1 MISNYK
7 KWNNLIGWFVFIVAS
22 AVYILTSEPTAS
34 FWDCGEYIA
43 TSFKLQVGHPPG
55 APFFQLIGRFFS
67 MFAFG
72 HTELVARMVNTMSA
86 LASGFTILFLFW
98 SITLLAKKMVLRNGE
113 MTDGKVIAIFGSAIV
128 GALAYTFSDSFWF
141 SAVEGE
147 VYASSSFYT
156 AITFWA
162 ILKWDENADEKHNL
176 RWLILIAYLVGL
188 SIGVHLLNLLA
199 IPAIVFVYYFK
210 KYKTTRKGIIISALF
225 SVFLLAFV
233 LYGIIPYIVK
243 LSGAFERLFVNSF
256 GLPFGSGT
264 IIYFGILIAGILWT
278 LAYAKKHHKVV
289 LNTII
294 LSMVFLLIGYSS
306 FFILVIR
313 SNANT
318 PIDENNPD
326 NATAL
331 VSYLERDQYG
341 STPLFSGP
349 YYNAPVISYEDGNPV
364 YTKAY
369 IIKSGKQEIAKFYD
383 KNNAEKFLKQNAA
396 NTDLKIIGKY
406 VISDDKKNDNP
417 VYDPRFTTI
426 FPRMW
431 SNTDQMHINAYKSW
445 ANIKGTPITV
455 QGRNGEEVIM
465 KPTFGENLRFF
476 FGYQLRYM
484 YFRYFM
490 WNFAGRQNDLQGR
503 GDLINGNWISG
514 IPALDRWML
523 GPQDNIPEHMKSR
536 GTNKFYMLP
545 LFLGLIG
552 LFFQMN
558 KDTNS
563 GWVVALLFFLTGIA
577 IVIYLNQ
584 YAYQPRERDYAFAAS
599 FYAFAIWIGLGVYA
613 IFDFLSKKIE
623 PKLAAILST
632 LLCFLLVPTIMA
644 SEGWDDHDRSERYT
658 ALHFAENYLNSCAP
672 NAILFTNGD
681 NDTFP
686 LWYAQEVEGIRTDV
700 RVINLSLLNTDW
712 YIDQAKRKAYDSE
725 PVPFSLTKEQ
735 YIQGTRDFVLF
746 DKSANTQGI
755 YVNVKEAMRFIE
767 DDNNMRMMSN
777 NKMMSYFPTD
787 RFSIPVDKDA
797 VIKNGV
803 VKEELRDS
811 ILNAVN
817 WVMSG
822 YGVQKAQLMQL
833 DLLANFDWKRPVYFA
848 ITTGNEAY
856 IGLENYFQLE
866 GLAYRLVPMNAHS
879 TDGQPGTVNT
889 SIMYDNLMNK
899 YKWGNMTN
907 PKVYLDETNMR
918 MTMNFRNIFARLA
931 NALMDEGKKD
941 SAIKVLNRCMELMP
955 DSKIPYNMFVMPM
968 AEAYYKA
975 GESKKAN
982 EILNKL
988 LDNNASELA
997 YYFRFTGEDT
1007 HKMDTDKR
1015 QNLGI
1020 INRIKEIAATQKQK
1034 QLEDKSNKIFEQ
1046 YYQMYINSNPPAMQ
1060 QQQQEAE

>member
-1 MISNYK
+1 MLTQYK
-7 KWNNLIGWFVFIVAS
+7 KWNNILGWLVFMVAA

-43 TSFKLQVGHPPG
+43 TSYKLQVGHPPG

-67 MFAFG
+67 LFAFNDLS
-72 HTELVARMVNTMSA
+72 HVARMVNTMSA
-86 LASGFTILFLFW
+86 LASGLTILFLFW
-98 SITLLAKKMVLRNGE
+98 TITLLGKKLVLRNGE
-113 MTDGKVIAIFGSAIV
+113 MTDGKIIAIFGSAIV

-162 ILKWDENADEKHNL
+162 ILKWDENADEKHAF
-176 RWLILIAYLVGL
+176 RWLILIAYLIGL

-199 IPAIVFVYYFK
+199 IPAIVFVYYFRK
-210 KYKTTRKGIIISALF
+210 FKTTRKGVILSL
-225 SVFLLAFV
+225 LLALVLLVGV
-233 LYGIIPYIVK
+233 LYGIIPEIVS
-243 LSGAFERLFVNSF
+243 LSGFFERIIVNSF

-264 IIYFGILIAGILWT
+264 IVYFAILIAAILWGF
-278 LAYAKKHHKVV
+278 YYSKKYRKVI

-294 LSMVFLLIGYSS
+294 LSLVFLLIGYSS

-341 STPLFSGP
+341 STPLFYGQ
-349 YYNAPVISYEDGNPV
+349 YYNAPIIDYKDGNPV

-369 IIKSGKQEIAKFYD
+369 IVMSGK
-383 KNNAEKFLKQNAA
+383 LKQATFFSEFAA
-396 NTDLKIIGKY
+396 KQYVEKNKNIPNLSIQGKY
-406 VISDDKKNDNP
+406 VITDDKKGEDA
-417 VYDPRFTTI
+417 VYDPRFTTV

-431 SNTDQMHINAYKSW
+431 SNGDQQHISAYKDW
-445 ANIKGTPITV
+445 GKVKGTPITI
-455 QGRNGEEVIM
+455 QGRNGEPETLI
-465 KPTFGENLRFF
+465 KSTFLENLTYF
-476 FGYQLRYM
+476 FGYQLNYM

-490 WNFAGRQNDLQGR
+490 WNFAGKQNDLQGR
-503 GDLINGNWISG
+503 GDNLNGNWISG
-514 IPALDRWML
+514 IPFFDSWRL
-523 GPQDNIPEHMKSR
+523 GPQDNIPDTLKNR
-536 GTNKFYMLP
+536 GTNKFYLLP
-545 LFLGLIG
+545 LILGLIG
-552 LFFQMN
+552 LFYHFD
-558 KDTNS
+558 KDTKS

-613 IFDFLSKKIE
+613 IFDYLSKKIS
-623 PKLAAILST
+623 PKTAAVVATLACT
-632 LLCFLLVPTIMA
+632 LLVPTIMA
-644 SEGWDDHDRSERYT
+644 KEGWDDHDRSNRFT
-658 ALHFAENYLNSCAP
+658 ALNFAENYLNSCAP

-686 LWYAQEVEGIRTDV
+686 LWYAQEVEGIRTDI

-712 YIDQAKRKAYDSE
+712 YVDQAKRKAYNSE

-746 DKSANTQGI
+746 DKSANTEGV
-755 YVNVKEAMRFIE
+755 YVNIKDAINFIS
-767 DDNNMRMMSN
+767 DDNNTRMMSN
-777 NKMMSYFPTD
+777 HKMMSYFPTD
-787 RFSIPVDKDA
+787 KFSIPVNKD
-797 VIKNGV
+797 VIIKNGV
-803 VKEELRDS
+803 VDASMRDS
-811 ILNAVN
+811 IVDAIN
-817 WVMSG
+817 WTMNG

-848 ITTGNEAY
+848 ITTGDEAY
-856 IGLENYFQLE
+856 IGLENYFQIE
-866 GLAYRLVPMNAHS
+866 GLAYRLVPMNAHN
-879 TDGQPGTVNT
+879 TDGQQGSVNT

-899 YKWGNMTN
+899 FKWGNMTD

-918 MTMNFRNIFARLA
+918 MTMNFRNVFARLA
-931 NALMDEGKKD
+931 NALLDEGKKD
-941 SAIKVLNRCMELMP
+941 SAIKVLDRCFEIMP
-955 DSKIPYNMFVMPM
+955 DSKFGYNIFVLPL

-975 GESKKAN
+975 GKIVNAN
-982 EILNKL
+982 KILSRLIEINQK
-988 LDNNASELA
+988 ELA
-997 YYFRFTGEDT
+997 YYFSFTGSKARTLDYE
-1007 HKMDTDKR
+1007 KR
-1015 QNLGI
+1015 QSLGLL
-1020 INRIKEIAATQKQK
+1020 NRVKNIAEKVKQK
-1034 QLEDKSNKIFEQ
+1034 KLSEDAAKSLDL
-1046 YYQMYINSNPPAMQ
+1046 YYQLYLKTAPLEMQ
-1060 QQQQEAE
+1060 QPQE

>member
-7 KWNNLIGWFVFIVAS
+7 KWNNIIGWFVFIIAS

-43 TSFKLQVGHPPG
+43 TSYKLQVGHPPG

-72 HTELVARMVNTMSA
+72 DVALVARMVNMMSA
-86 LASGFTILFLFW
+86 MASAFTILFLFW
-98 SITLLAKKMVLRNGE
+98 TITLLGKKMVLRNGE
-113 MTDGKVIAIFGSAIV
+113 MTDGKLMAIFGSAIV

-162 ILKWDENADEKHNL
+162 ILKWEENADEKHNL

-210 KYKTTRKGIIISALF
+210 KHKATRNGVILSALF
-225 SVFLLAFV
+225 SFFLLAFV
-233 LYGIIPYIVK
+233 LYGIIPYLVK
-243 LSGAFERLFVNSF
+243 LSGWFERLFVNSF

-264 IIYFGILIAGILWT
+264 IIYFGIIIACILWS
-278 LAYAKKHHKVV
+278 LSYAKKNHKVI
-289 LNTII
+289 LNTIM
-294 LSMVFLLIGYSS
+294 LSLVFLLIGYSS

-313 SNANT
+313 SNANP

-331 VSYLERDQYG
+331 VAYLEREQYG
-341 STPLFSGP
+341 STPLLTGP
-349 YYNAPVISYEDGNPV
+349 YFNAPVIDYKDGKPV

-369 IIKSGKQEIAKFYD
+369 IIKSGKQEVAKFFD
-383 KNNAEKFLKQNAA
+383 RNNAEKYLKQNAA
-396 NTDLKIIGKY
+396 NTNLEIVGRY
-406 VISDDKKNDNP
+406 VVSYDKKNDEA
-417 VYDPRFTTI
+417 VYDPRFTTL

-431 SNTDQMHINAYKSW
+431 SSSDQMHINAYKSW
-445 ANIKGTPITV
+445 GNIEGIPISV
-455 QGRNGEEVIM
+455 QGRNGEPEVIM

-476 FGYQLRYM
+476 FNYQLNYM

-503 GDLINGNWISG
+503 GDAINGNWISG
-514 IPALDRWML
+514 IPMFDNARL
-523 GPQDNIPEHMKSR
+523 GPQDNIPDHMKSK
-536 GTNKFYMLP
+536 GTNKFYLLP

-558 KDTNS
+558 KDTSS

-577 IVIYLNQ
+577 IVVYLNQ

-623 PKLAAILST
+623 PKLAAIIST
-632 LLCFLLVPTIMA
+632 SVCLLLVPTLMA
-644 SEGWDDHDRSERYT
+644 SEGWDDHDRSNRYT

-686 LWYAQEVEGIRTDV
+686 LWYAQEVEGIRTDI

-712 YIDQAKRKAYDSE
+712 YIDQAKRKAYDSD

-746 DKSANTQGI
+746 DKSSNTQGV
-755 YVNVKEAMRFIE
+755 YVNIKDAIGFIS
-767 DDNNMRMMSN
+767 DDNNTRMMSN

-787 RFSIPVDKDA
+787 KFSIPVDKNTI
-797 VIKNGV
+797 IKNKIV
-803 VKEELRDS
+803 PSALNDS
-811 ILNAVN
+811 ILDVLN
-817 WVMSG
+817 WTMGG
-822 YGVQKAQLMQL
+822 YGVQKAQLMQM

-848 ITTGNEAY
+848 ITTGSEAY

-889 SIMYDNLMNK
+889 AIMYENLMNK

-941 SAIKVLNRCMELMP
+941 SAVKVLNRCIELMP
-955 DSKIPYNMFVMPM
+955 DSKMPYNMFMMPM

-975 GESKKAN
+975 GENSKAN
-982 EILNKL
+982 EILNRL
-988 LDNNASELA
+988 LDINVNELA
-997 YYFRFTGEDT
+997 YYFRFTGSRT
-1007 HKMDTDKR
+1007 HQLDGEKR

-1020 INRIKEIAATQKQK
+1020 INRIKEIADAHNQKTLSAKSQK
-1034 QLEDKSNKIFEQ
+1034 LFEQ
-1046 YYQMYINSNPPAMQ
+1046 YYQMYMNTNPPSMQ
-1060 QQQQEAE
+1060 QEQAQQ